1 MNGFVL
7 GTSAKLCLVLSVVS
21 LALLYGCAGRTG
33 HGVSRAAP
41 GPRAPSFGGGSSGG
55 GETVVSESRRMSLRA
70 AVGQMFIVGMRGTT
84 PDRRVEGMI
93 REENIGGVMLF
104 GYNMQS
110 REQTRAL
117 TGALQREARVPLFI
131 ATDQEGGE
139 VADAPWVSPEPSAE
153 VIGRGGDPGEAR
165 KVALKMGRQLRAG
178 GVNTDF
184 SPVVDTGFGA
194 AIGSRSY
201 GEDPALVSKMGAAAV
216 RGFREAGIVSVAKHF
231 PNHGVATSDSHT
243 GLPVVD
249 HDLRTVRAYDLPPFE
264 AAVQAGVPMVMVG
277 HLLYPAIDP
286 ERPASLSPKAIGMLR
301 HDLGF
306 RGVIVT
312 DDLNM
317 AGAKGSGTPAE
328 AAVRAA
334 KAGADLLLITS
345 SYGQEEAAYRAVLRA
360 VRSGE
365 IPERQVRASV
375 RRILEVKR
383 EYLGYETHAR

>member
-1 MNGFVL
+1 
-7 GTSAKLCLVLSVVS
+7 
-21 LALLYGCAGRTG
+21 
-33 HGVSRAAP
+33 
-41 GPRAPSFGGGSSGG
+41 
-55 GETVVSESRRMSLRA
+55 MSLRD
-70 AVGQMFIVGMRGTT
+70 AVGQMFIVGMPGTT

-117 TGALQREARVPLFI
+117 TGALQREARIPLFI

-165 KVALKMGRQLRAG
+165 EVALKMGRQLRAG

-184 SPVVDTGFGA
+184 APVVDTGFGA

-216 RGFREAGIVSVAKHF
+216 RGFREAGVVSTAKHF

-249 HDLRTVRAYDLPPFE
+249 HDLRTVRSYDLPPFE
-264 AAVQAGVPMVMVG
+264 TAVRAGVPMVMVG

-317 AGAKGSGTPAE
+317 AGATGSGTPAE